1 MRKILLLSAMLIA
14 SVFTA
19 KAQLELSGSV
29 TTNPRTDWTPD
40 EYAYDMSQ
48 VATYL
53 GYEDVAEFDAALW
66 AFVKGE
72 STEIDMW
79 NISKNGNEVNTQ
91 RDNSATCWIWDPV
104 AGDWYNNYRGCFWL
118 DLDGEESGWYAP
130 AAFWTQVTWDAE
142 NNALYHGI
150 GQNGYKQTEPGQFL
164 ARTKITRGTTY
175 VVLNTLLIIEKPAE
189 LPFEQISLLDQLTIV
204 ADAKVEVTQP
214 IMLDWGENPAWSVN
228 AGELI
233 TAVEEFDLALINS
246 NMNDVFWCRG
256 WDTAAD
262 DFSNQLSNLHEAN
275 GYGFWMKHTVD
286 TETGLDTEY
295 CVPDNWTGAQDFFT
309 ENIVFHPEDS
319 TITGAAGQN
328 PNRRFKGGEHFYT
341 DYYVVLGDKA
351 LHIEFHFNVEK
362 DVEYAIEDMTKVGE
376 RTITWVQ
383 EPRTNTAG
391 LKKWIP
397 NYAEILELLG
407 CNEAGVR
414 FKLLQPDNTMESVT
428 NTGNNGFWIDEA
440 GYKTTPAEDKLAFYV
455 DYTDDL
461 MALSVGQYPSVA
473 VPGDELTATIILCN
487 KEKYYQINVILA
499 IEDLTKADPADY
511 HEVAKYTYSL
521 RSLIDGTWNV
531 TEHQTEP
538 LDMDVVEEQL
548 GTSDFVVYAKVGDTW
563 TTGYTCTPYPGFWF
577 TIDNQVAGWG
587 DSYTGFCYE
596 RNYVLAFKNPQQ
608 NENITAGDSYTNSM
622 YLVNEVTGAYVT
634 LTMQVTYVD
643 EIVDY
648 VTVGEDQFTID
659 VNPYVDGGYATVE
672 YDATAMFEALGV
684 TAEDLWNGD
693 VKVMAKNGDLYEE
706 VNEPGFYEYF
716 FDAEGNVVP
725 ADGSI
730 YSFQTV
736 FEQGEGN
743 NINATGCITDLDP
756 DDLSGQERSTTF
768 CIQKKTKRFFLT
780 VRLFYGEFDSIEG
793 IVANAKQKSIFNLQG
808 QRVNAPVRGLYI
820 IDGRKVFVK

>member
-1 MRKILLLSAMLIA
+1 MLIA
-14 SVFTA
+14 SIFTA
-19 KAQLELSGSV
+19 KAQLTLSGSV
-29 TTNPRTDWTPD
+29 ETVPRTDWTAD
-40 EYAYDMSQ
+40 EVSYDMER
-48 VATYL
+48 VATGL
-53 GYEDVAEFDAALW
+53 GFLDAAALDDALW
-66 AFVKGE
+66 DFVTGA
-72 STEIDMW
+72 STEIQVY
-79 NISKNGNEVNTQ
+79 NISKNGNETSTNTGDAANYWHWSTQ
-91 RDNSATCWIWDPV
+91 IN
-104 AGDWYNNYRGCFWL
+104 DWYLVTKGCFWL
-118 DLDGEESGWYAP
+118 DSNNEEVGWTTP
-130 AAFWTQVTWDAE
+130 AMMWTHVNWDSA
-142 NNALYHGI
+142 NNALLIGL
-150 GQNGYKQTEPGQFL
+150 GQNGYYNNGSGLPAGEYTATTKLVHGTSYVTLYSTLIVKTPDALPYEPVTE
-164 ARTKITRGTTY
+164 
-175 VVLNTLLIIEKPAE
+175 
-189 LPFEQISLLDQLTIV
+189 LDQLDIV
-204 ADAKVEVTQP
+204 SEQKIEVEQP
-214 IMLDWGENPAWSVN
+214 IMTDWATTSDQNPAWSVD
-228 AGELI
+228 AKELLK
-233 TAVEEFDLALINS
+233 ALPDFDLSLINS
-246 NMNDVFWCRG
+246 NMAKVYWCRD
-256 WDTAAD
+256 WDAVAD
-262 DFSNQLSNLHEAN
+262 ELSNTLSNQHDAN
-275 GYGFWMKHTVD
+275 AHGFWMKHTID
-286 TETGLDTEY
+286 GETGEATDY
-295 CVPDNWTGAQDFFT
+295 CVPSGWTGNEDFFT
-309 ENIVFHPEDS
+309 ENITFHPEDS
-319 TITGAAGQN
+319 TFTGDSGQN
-328 PNRRFKGGEHFYT
+328 PYRNFKGGEHFWT
-341 DYYVVLGDKA
+341 DFYFVIGEKA
-351 LHIEFHFNVEK
+351 IHVEFHFNVEK

-440 GYKTTPAEDKLAFYV
+440 GYKTTPEADKLAFYV
-455 DYTDDL
+455 DYTEDL

-487 KEKYYQINVILA
+487 KEKYYQINVVLA

-587 DSYTGFCYE
+587 ESYTGFCYE

-648 VTVGEDQFTID
+648 VTVGEDQFTIN
-659 VNPYVDGGYATVE
+659 VNPYVDDGYATVE

-684 TAEDLWNGD
+684 TAEDLWYGD

-706 VNEPGFYEYF
+706 VNEPNFFEYY
-716 FDAEGNVVP
+716 FDADGNVVP
-725 ADGSI
+725 ADGSD
-730 YSFQTV
+730 YSFQVV
-736 FEQGEGN
+736 FEEGEDN

-756 DDLSGQERSTTF
+756 EDVSGQERSTTF